1 MHQASILFSALVM
14 IMGAAW
20 LAIHEFAGQEAS
32 AEAAVVVAEA
42 R

>member
-20 LAIHEFAGQEAS
+20 LAMHELAGQEAA
-32 AEAAVVVAEA
+32 AEPAVVMAEA